1 MTRNSG
7 KPFRKIIDS
16 EIGTV
21 RKSHK
26 GRIGIAL
33 IYPNTYSVGMSNLGF
48 QTVYRLL
55 NEMPDIYCE
64 RAFFSRIESRS
75 DDRIRTIESNR
86 SITDFQI
93 IAFSVSF
100 ETDFLNLT
108 AVVEKAG
115 LPLQSAARGD
125 PHPLVIAGGVACFLN
140 PEPVAPFIDC
150 FLIGEAEKLLP
161 RFFEVLDLSSG
172 RKKYLKKLAC
182 TVPGIYVP
190 KFYTPSYDS
199 DGIIDGFRPSEDVP
213 SRVRRVFEENI
224 SDKPSC
230 SAILT
235 SETAFKKTYLIEVSR
250 GCPHGCRFCSAGYIY
265 RPPRFRSFSTLKK
278 NIDTGGSI
286 TKKIGFLGAAVSDHP
301 DIGKLSLYAIDR
313 GLDVSFSSLR
323 ADSLS
328 EDLVASLIKSGV
340 KTVTIAPEAG
350 SEKMRRIIN
359 KGINKTQIL
368 GAVETLVNSGIPN
381 LKLYF
386 MIGLPGEN
394 ETDIEAIVNLCMEI
408 KDRFLK
414 ASREKKRIGT
424 ITVSVNPFVPKPFT
438 PFQWAAMDDIKNL
451 NRKIK
456 KIRDGLRKTANLRV
470 QAESPRR
477 SFIQAL
483 LARGDRR
490 VSDLLLLAI
499 KNRGNWSKTIKETAL
514 DAHFFASRERSLEE
528 LLPWD
533 FIDHGIHKRFLAREY
548 ERARK
553 AETSEP
559 CPMKCCSKCGVCE
572 SDLS

>member
-7 KPFRKIIDS
+7 NPYRHFIEQ

-21 RKSHK
+21 KKGRK

-33 IYPNTYSVGMSNLGF
+33 VYPNTYQVGMSNLGF

-55 NEMPDIYCE
+55 NEMPDVYCE
-64 RAFFSRIESRS
+64 RAFFSINESRS

-86 SITDFQI
+86 PITDFQI

-108 AVVEKAG
+108 AVIEKTG

-140 PEPVAPFIDC
+140 PEPIAPFVDC

-161 RFFEVLDLSSG
+161 RFFEVLDLSID
-172 RKKYLKKLAC
+172 RNKYLKKLARA
-182 TVPGIYVP
+182 VPGIYVP
-190 KFYTPSYDS
+190 KFYTPSYDAN
-199 DGIIDGFRPSEDVP
+199 GIIDGFHPLEDVP
-213 SRVRRVFEENI
+213 SSVQRVFEDHI
-224 SDKPSC
+224 SDKPTC
-230 SAILT
+230 STILT

-250 GCPHGCRFCSAGYIY
+250 GCPHGCRFCSAGYVY
-265 RPPRFRSFSTLKK
+265 RPPRFRSLAVLKK
-278 NIDTGGSI
+278 NIDAGGLI
-286 TKKIGFLGAAVSDHP
+286 TKKIGFMGAAVSDHP
-301 DIGKLSLYAIDR
+301 DIGKLSRYAIDL

-328 EDLVASLIKSGV
+328 EDLVGSLIKSGV
-340 KTVTIAPEAG
+340 KTATIAPEAG
-350 SEKMRRIIN
+350 SEKMRQIIN

-368 GAVETLVNSGIPN
+368 GAVATLVNSGIPN
-381 LKLYF
+381 LRLYF
-386 MIGLPGEN
+386 MIGLPGED
-394 ETDIEAIVNLCMEI
+394 EKDIDAIVDLCIEI

-438 PFQWAAMDDIKNL
+438 PFQWAPMDDIKNL
-451 NRKIK
+451 SRKIK

-470 QAESPRR
+470 LAESPRG

-490 VSDLLLLAI
+490 VSDMLVLAV
-499 KNRGNWSKTIKETAL
+499 KNHGNWAKTLKETAL
-514 DAHFFASRERSLEE
+514 DAHFFASRKRSFDER
-528 LLPWD
+528 LPWD

-548 ERARK
+548 ERALM

-559 CPMKCCSKCGVCE
+559 CPMKGCSRCGACE
-572 SDLS
+572 S